1 MKLSEINNQYIT
13 DDMIEM
19 VLYHTPKLEWN
30 ECDCLIIFGC
40 HIKRLLD
47 DRINCAIEILRTKK
61 VEFVLLTGGIGSKGD
76 FNEAQYMKEKLI
88 MEGIP
93 KNKIMIEDQ
102 SKTTKENVVNSIEIL
117 KKNNLF
123 QDKKIVVVS
132 NQAHLRRIHLEFKKY
147 IKNEHCHLLYEYPK
161 QELVFFE
168 NVQKDYK
175 LQDLAKKQVIKI
187 VDYIKEGK
195 LPDEDTEWDDE

>member
-19 VLYHTPKLEWN
+19 VLYHTPKLEWK

-40 HIKRLLD
+40 HIKQLLD
-47 DRINCAIEILRTKK
+47 ERINCAIEILRTKEVK
-61 VEFVLLTGGIGSKGD
+61 SVLLTGGIGSKGD

-102 SKTTKENVVNSIEIL
+102 SKTTKENVVNSIGIL

-161 QELVFFE
+161 QELVSFE

-175 LQDLAKKQVIKI
+175 LRDLAEKQVIKI
-187 VDYIKEGK
+187 VDYIREGK
-195 LPDEDTEWDDE
+195 LPDEDIEWDDE

>member
-19 VLYHTPKLEWN
+19 VLYHTPKLEWK

-40 HIKRLLD
+40 HIKQLLD
-47 DRINCAIEILRTKK
+47 ERINCAIEILRTKEVK
-61 VEFVLLTGGIGSKGD
+61 SVLLTGGIGSKGD

-88 MEGIP
+88 MEGIS

-102 SKTTKENVVNSIEIL
+102 SRTTEENVVNSIEIL

-123 QDKKIVVVS
+123 QDKKIVAVS

-147 IKNEHCHLLYEYPK
+147 IKNKHCYLLYEYPK
-161 QELVFFE
+161 QELVSFE

-175 LQDLAKKQVIKI
+175 LRDLAEKQVIKI

-195 LPDEDTEWDDE
+195 LPDEDIEWDDE

>member
-19 VLYHTPKLEWN
+19 VLYHTPKLEWK

-40 HIKRLLD
+40 HIKQLLD
-47 DRINCAIEILRTKK
+47 ERINCAIEILRTKEVK
-61 VEFVLLTGGIGSKGD
+61 SVLLTGGIGSKGD

-102 SKTTKENVVNSIEIL
+102 SKTTKENVVNSIGIL

-147 IKNEHCHLLYEYPK
+147 IKNEHRHLLYEYPK
-161 QELVFFE
+161 QELVSFE

-175 LQDLAKKQVIKI
+175 LRDLAEKQVIKI
-187 VDYIKEGK
+187 VDYIREGK
-195 LPDEDTEWDDE
+195 LPDEDIEWDDE

>member
-19 VLYHTPKLEWN
+19 VLYHTPKLEWK
-30 ECDCLIIFGC
+30 ECDCLIVFGC
-40 HIKRLLD
+40 HIKQLLD
-47 DRINCAIEILRTKK
+47 ERINCAIEILRTKEVK
-61 VEFVLLTGGIGSKGD
+61 SVLLTGGIGSKGD

-132 NQAHLRRIHLEFKKY
+132 NKAHLRRIHLEFKKY
-147 IKNEHCHLLYEYPK
+147 IKNEHCYLLYEYPK
-161 QELVFFE
+161 QELVSFE

-175 LQDLAKKQVIKI
+175 LRDLAEKQVIKI
-187 VDYIKEGK
+187 VDYIREGK
-195 LPDEDTEWDDE
+195 LPDEDIEWDDE